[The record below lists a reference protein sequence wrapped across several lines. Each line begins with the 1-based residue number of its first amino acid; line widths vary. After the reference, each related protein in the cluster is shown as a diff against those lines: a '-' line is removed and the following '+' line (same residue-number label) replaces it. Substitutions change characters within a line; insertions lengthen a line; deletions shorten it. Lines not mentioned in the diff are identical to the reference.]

1 MQMLVKDIVKACNGV
16 LLCGDP
22 ETVITS
28 VETDSR
34 LIEPGALF
42 VPIIGQK
49 TDAHQYIQ
57 QTFDKGA
64 VAALTQE
71 HTSMEDSAHCWIYVE
86 QTQDALQQNC
96 HCLSQPISSA
106 GGRCDRKRWKNQHQ
120 RNDCAGAVS

>member
-86 QTQDALQQNC
+86 QTQDALQQ
-96 HCLSQPISSA
+96 IA
-106 GGRCDRKRWKNQHQ
+106 TVYRNQFQ
-120 RNDCAGAVS
+120 VPVVGVTGSVGKTSTR

>member
-1 MQMLVKDIVKACNGV
+1 MLVKDIVKACNGV

-64 VAALTQE
+64 VATLSQE
-71 HTSMEDSAHCWIYVE
+71 HTSMAVSYTHLIRCSAFYIYMK
-86 QTQDALQQNC
+86 TKL
-96 HCLSQPISSA
+96 LYLKISSF
-106 GGRCDRKRWKNQHQ
+106 CSYQ
-120 RNDCAGAVS
+120 

>member
-22 ETVITS
+22 ETVVTS

-71 HTSMEDSAHCWIYVE
+71 HTFMEDSAHC
-86 QTQDALQQNC
+86 
-96 HCLSQPISSA
+96 
-106 GGRCDRKRWKNQHQ
+106 GGKRL
-120 RNDCAGAVS
+120 

>member
-49 TDAHQYIQ
+49 TMRTNIFSKHLI
-57 QTFDKGA
+57 K
-64 VAALTQE
+64 
-71 HTSMEDSAHCWIYVE
+71 E
-86 QTQDALQQNC
+86 QSL
-96 HCLSQPISSA
+96 L
-106 GGRCDRKRWKNQHQ
+106 
-120 RNDCAGAVS
+120 